1 MLRQR
6 YVSHFPADAFRSLEG
21 IHNKVKYII
30 KTEAVLYLDQCY
42 EEGRAVERKRREPLG
57 KADRYYA
64 KCYRRIIIRGWY
76 ALMNKSVAWNENLAV
91 VLDRHAE
98 LDEPGRLRHFI
109 RNDRDDGNERKPRI
123 KSHH

>member
-64 KCYRRIIIRGWY
+64 LVREMLQAYYHPGWY
-76 ALMNKSVAWNENLAV
+76 AL
-91 VLDRHAE
+91 
-98 LDEPGRLRHFI
+98 
-109 RNDRDDGNERKPRI
+109 
-123 KSHH
+123 